1 METTVN
7 KDALQRLREPA
18 AFALLGAAGLQLLA
32 GLIYLFSG
40 DVDFTFR
47 ALSETLG
54 LGYFAGLT
62 IAVLAALA
70 VFFTTYGETPSAQAR
85 NVVYAALGMLGF
97 AALFGVI
104 CLLSG
109 LVADGATGG
118 GKAAAFFYGASKLVL
133 TGISGFYVFTV
144 FQALQPARPATV
156 PGGLGAGQQY
166 GQPGY
171 GQPGDPYAQQQ
182 YGQPGFQQ
190 PGADPYA
197 QQPPA
202 QGQDPYAQQQPGY
215 GQQPQQYG
223 QQPGADPYAQPQQ
236 PGYGQQPQQYG
247 QPGQPGQPGQAG
259 QGGQP
264 EQGQW
269 TRQYGDDA
277 PQGQQSPQQND
288 QNWYRGDQG
297 PQ

>member
-1 METTVN
+1 VN

-32 GLIYLFSG
+32 GLIFLFSG
-40 DVDFTFR
+40 SSFTAN

-54 LGYFAGLT
+54 FGFFAGLT
-62 IAVLAALA
+62 TAILAAGA
-70 VFFTTYGETPSAQAR
+70 VFFAAYGEQPSKQAR
-85 NVVYAALGMLGF
+85 NVVFGALGVLGF

-104 CLLSG
+104 CVLSG

-118 GKAAAFFYGASKLVL
+118 IKAASFFYGVGKLLLVAIA
-133 TGISGFYVFTV
+133 GYYVFTV
-144 FQALQPARPATV
+144 FQALQPARPAGM
-156 PGGLGAGQQY
+156 PGGLGAGQPYGQQQY
-166 GQPGY
+166 GQH
-171 GQPGDPYAQQQ
+171 GDPYAQ
-182 YGQPGFQQ
+182 G
-190 PGADPYA
+190 
-197 QQPPA
+197 
-202 QGQDPYAQQQPGY
+202 QPGY

-223 QQPGADPYAQPQQ
+223 QQAPGQDPYAQPQAPGADPYAQGQPGYGQQQPQQYGQPGADPYAQGQ

-247 QPGQPGQPGQAG
+247 QPAAPQPD
-259 QGGQP
+259 
-264 EQGQW
+264 QGQW

>member
-1 METTVN
+1 VN

-40 DVDFTFR
+40 DSFTTN
-47 ALSETLG
+47 ALGETLN
-54 LGYFAGLT
+54 LGYFSGLT
-62 IAVLAALA
+62 IAILAAGA
-70 VFFTTYGETPSAQAR
+70 VFFAAYGEPQSKQAR
-85 NVVYAALGMLGF
+85 NIVFGALGVLGV

-104 CLLSG
+104 CVLSG

-118 GKAAAFFYGASKLVL
+118 IKAAAFFYGVGKLLLVAIA
-133 TGISGFYVFTV
+133 GYYVFTV
-144 FQALQPARPATV
+144 FQALQPARPAGM
-156 PGGLGAGQQY
+156 PGGLGAGQPY
-166 GQPGY
+166 GQQY
-171 GQPGDPYAQQQ
+171 GQPGDPY
-182 YGQPGFQQ
+182 GQG
-190 PGADPYA
+190 
-197 QQPPA
+197 
-202 QGQDPYAQQQPGY
+202 
-215 GQQPQQYG
+215 
-223 QQPGADPYAQPQQ
+223 Q

-247 QPGQPGQPGQAG
+247 QPADPYAQQQYGQQQYGQPAAGDPYAQPQQPAGDPYAQGQPGQPGQPSQPG
-259 QGGQP
+259 QPGYGQQPPQQYGQPAAPQP